1 MERFDNKRIAI
12 LVFLF
17 IFGGVLLGKAVYGII
32 NGDAEYEEA
41 ITSSTL
47 DPVDIS
53 DTKEEFLTDS
63 NIYYS
68 RVIFKT
74 HDVFSANNPIN
85 YTISAA
91 TNDPDKYDKI
101 IVIALS
107 SQTDLSMVTTDTII
121 SAAEKSISFENI
133 TLSRIP
139 NDNVFVGSKNNVIV
153 PSEGKLGF
161 LLIPYKNGQYQ
172 GALFILKDQPLIIN
186 PATAEFQAQTN
197 RDIQRQ
203 IIESGRINERVE
215 ALTLILIGLMVV
227 GFSAETVLHRFF
239 VHY

>member
-1 MERFDNKRIAI
+1 MEKLDKKRIAI
-12 LVFLF
+12 LIVLF
-17 IFGGVLLGKAVYGII
+17 IFGGALLGKAGYAILL
-32 NGDAEYEEA
+32 GDIEYNKS

-47 DPVDIS
+47 EPIAIS
-53 DTKEEFLTDS
+53 DTKEEYFTESD
-63 NIYYS
+63 IYYS

-74 HDVFSANNPIN
+74 HDIFCANNPLN
-85 YTISAA
+85 YTILAA
-91 TNDPDKYDKI
+91 VNNPDKFDKI
-101 IVIALS
+101 IAIALN

-121 SAAEKSISFENI
+121 SAAKKNLSFENI

-172 GALFILKDQPLIIN
+172 GALFILKDQSLIIN

-203 IIESGRINERVE
+203 NIESGRINERVE
-215 ALTLILIGLMVV
+215 ALTLVLVGLMVV